1 MATETVTRIAAI
13 AATIG
18 IAGLPLTIAAPA
30 SAINKPEP
38 GGPVQAEPLAP
49 PADSDDGNLD
59 LAQLGAG
66 TLGGIALTG
75 AGFAAA
81 ARLRRHKP
89 FSNSTSVKTPTAR

>member
-1 MATETVTRIAAI
+1 MATKTITRIAAI

-18 IAGLPLTIAAPA
+18 IAGLPLTISAPA

-38 GGPVQAEPLAP
+38 GGKAQPMPD
-49 PADSDDGNLD
+49 PADSDRKLD

-66 TLGGIALTG
+66 TLGGIAVTG

-81 ARLRRHKP
+81 ARLRRNKP
-89 FSNSTSVKTPTAR
+89 FSDSTSVKTPTAR

>member
-1 MATETVTRIAAI
+1 MVTKTITRIAAI

-18 IAGLPLTIAAPA
+18 IAGLPLTISAPA

-38 GGPVQAEPLAP
+38 GGNAQPEPVP
-49 PADSDDGNLD
+49 PPVDSDGNLD
-59 LAQLGAG
+59 LVQLGAG

-89 FSNSTSVKTPTAR
+89 LSNSTSVKTLTAR